1 MIGIMMQTNQM
12 KKTGMPQND
21 NSQGSTNG
29 SSGEEIHR
37 RFNKPKKE
45 DTPQYMMLANIR

>member
-21 NSQGSTNG
+21 NSQGSTHG
-29 SSGEEIHR
+29 SSGKEIHR
-37 RFNKPKKE
+37 RFNKPKNE